1 MHREQRYGTEK
12 ISVGPYQLCRMI
24 VERLRQFSRMR
35 GLSEEQVIEEALE
48 RYLEQ
53 EALEEGQ

>member
-12 ISVGPYQLCRMI
+12 TTVGPYQLCQLI
-24 VERLRQFSRMR
+24 VERLRQFSQIR

-53 EALEEGQ
+53 EALEEGL